1 MYEHLTRDVE
11 FDVAEVLQYDY
22 TYQYIPTGRPD
33 TTVNNLFAVKVRS
46 CSRLFNDEVLIV
58 RPAEMYSKRIPLV
71 GEFVLI
77 YRTLNQESSA
87 TGKRRYQWYYISTVD
102 LHSSINENRLPGIS
116 SDDATQTQI
125 DAESPGYTFKSKTVS
140 PLQPYEGD
148 YILEGRW
155 GNSIRFGST
164 VTYEE
169 GLYSKIANWRG
180 DTAGDPIIIL
190 SNRKPESNKLY
201 KEFITED
208 LETDA
213 ASIYLTSTQRI
224 NNLILNNDPLKIK
237 PSEYNKSQ
245 LIGSS
250 DRIVLTTKSD
260 SVVIDSRKDI
270 QLLASNKIF
279 IGNGKLG
286 YEGVVQGTKLVSVL
300 NYIISAL
307 NTGMQT
313 SDGTPVTLI
322 NELPE
327 LDLTDLTSQEVFIS
341 KWRNVGV

>member
-1 MYEHLTRDVE
+1 MIKT
-11 FDVAEVLQYDY
+11 FQ
-22 TYQYIPTGRPD
+22 
-33 TTVNNLFAVKVRS
+33 
-46 CSRLFNDEVLIV
+46 
-58 RPAEMYSKRIPLV
+58 
-71 GEFVLI
+71 
-77 YRTLNQESSA
+77 
-87 TGKRRYQWYYISTVD
+87 
-102 LHSSINENRLPGIS
+102 INKN
-116 SDDATQTQI
+116 
-125 DAESPGYTFKSKTVS
+125 
-140 PLQPYEGD
+140 
-148 YILEGRW
+148 
-155 GNSIRFGST
+155 
-164 VTYEE
+164 
-169 GLYSKIANWRG
+169 
-180 DTAGDPIIIL
+180 
-190 SNRKPESNKLY
+190 
-201 KEFITED
+201 IT
-208 LETDA
+208 
-213 ASIYLTSTQRI
+213 I